1 MKATVYSVDGEKK
14 SDINL
19 PGVFDA
25 RVREDIALK
34 YYEADKEYHPH
45 SPSPFAG
52 RRHSASG
59 TISHRRHEWKGH
71 YGKGISRAPRK
82 AMWRRG
88 TQFYWVGAEINAAR
102 GGRAVHAPKI
112 KYKDVK
118 INIKEKTIA
127 MHSGFAATAK
137 SEFISKRYSRLKD
150 VSVNMPVILSSPVNN
165 LKTKQL
171 LEILRKVLG
180 DNYGVALQ
188 EKTVRPGRGKM
199 RGNMYKSSAGLL
211 FVKSPSEKISL
222 KGIDVRST
230 NEITIEDLYPLGR
243 LTLYTEQALKELK

>member
-1 MKATVYSVDGEKK
+1 M
-14 SDINL
+14 N
-19 PGVFDA
+19 P
-25 RVREDIALK
+25 
-34 YYEADKEYHPH
+34 
-45 SPSPFAG
+45 PSPI
-52 RRHSASG
+52 R
-59 TISHRRHEWKGH
+59 TI
-71 YGKGISRAPRK
+71 
-82 AMWRRG
+82 
-88 TQFYWVGAEINAAR
+88 TINAF
-102 GGRAVHAPKI
+102 PI
-112 KYKDVK
+112 
-118 INIKEKTIA
+118 ITIKEKTIA